1 MIVGLVR
8 CECILYNAQSL
19 KDKRS
24 VIKSILA
31 RAKIRHNISAA
42 EIGYQDVWQRTELAF
57 VTVASSKNVA
67 ENELRQVL
75 DIIDQNDEIECAQSH
90 WEWL

>member
-19 KDKRS
+19 KEKRS

-31 RAKIRHNISAA
+31 RAKNKYNVSAS
-42 EIGYQDVWQRTELAF
+42 ETGFQDIWQRTELAF
-57 VTVASSKNVA
+57 VTVASSRKIA

-75 DIIDQNDEIECAQSH
+75 KLIDQNDEIECAQST

>member
-1 MIVGLVR
+1 MIIGLVR
-8 CECILYNAQSL
+8 CECILYNPQSL

-31 RAKIRHNISAA
+31 RAKNRFNVSVS

-57 VTVASSKNVA
+57 VTVASSKIIA
-67 ENELRQVL
+67 EKELRHVL
-75 DIIDQNDEIECAQSH
+75 SLIDQHDEIESTQCT

>member
-19 KDKRS
+19 KEKRS
-24 VIKSILA
+24 VIKSILT
-31 RAKIRHNISAA
+31 RAKNRYNVSVT
-42 EIGYQDVWQRTELAF
+42 ETGFQDVWQRTELAF
-57 VTVASSKNVA
+57 ATVASSKKIA
-67 ENELRQVL
+67 ECELRHVL
-75 DIIDQNDEIECAQSH
+75 TLIDQNDEIECTQNI

>member
-31 RAKIRHNISAA
+31 RAKNRYNVSVS

-57 VTVASSKNVA
+57 VTVASSKKIA
-67 ENELRQVL
+67 ENELRKVL
-75 DIIDQNDEIECAQSH
+75 SIIDQNDEIECAQSI

>member
-1 MIVGLVR
+1 MIIGLLR

-19 KDKRS
+19 KNKRS
-24 VIKSILA
+24 VIQSVLA
-31 RAKIRHNISAA
+31 RAKNRFNVAA
-42 EIGYQDVWQRTELAF
+42 SEIGFQDVWQRAELAF
-57 VTVASSKNVA
+57 VTVASSKTVA

-75 DIIDQNDEIECAQSH
+75 TLIDQNEELDCAKST

>member
-24 VIKSILA
+24 VVKSILA
-31 RAKIRHNISAA
+31 RARNRYNVSVS
-42 EIGYQDVWQRTELAF
+42 ETGFQDVWQRTELAF
-57 VTVASSKNVA
+57 VTVASSKKVA

-75 DIIDQNDEIECAQSH
+75 GIIDQNDEIECANST